1 MSEQDKMET
10 QHLRDLFEGARGRQP
25 KTEQELNDWL
35 ATPEGKAAVVFEP
48 TSLSRWGEVG
58 RS

>member
-1 MSEQDKMET
+1 MSEKDKMEA
-10 QHLRDLFEGARGRQP
+10 QRLQDIFEGAKGRQP
-25 KTEQELNDWL
+25 KTEQELKDWL
-35 ATPEGKAAVVFEP
+35 ATPEGKAATVFEP